1 MPGLFAAICLVG
13 HHTRLSLPFTFMD
26 QDSQEPDAGSPPA
39 PKGDAS
45 RSGSARSELPLI
57 GWREWLSLP
66 GLGIP
71 KIKAKIDT
79 GARSS
84 AIHAFGIERGRAEGK
99 DRVAFFTHPRQR
111 GDGPGV
117 SCSAELLDVRSVR
130 SSNGAIEERYF
141 IRTIAGLHGIEW
153 SIELTLTERNDMS
166 FRMLLGR
173 EAIRGRFL
181 VDSGRSFL
189 DQTFVTKKAA
199 PRRSRS

>member
-1 MPGLFAAICLVG
+1 MADDP
-13 HHTRLSLPFTFMD
+13 
-26 QDSQEPDAGSPPA
+26 QDPDPTNPEARRTSPRV
-39 PKGDAS
+39 
-45 RSGSARSELPLI
+45 RSHLPLI
-57 GWREWLSLP
+57 GWREWLALP

-71 KIKAKIDT
+71 KVKAKVDT

-84 AIHAFGIERGRAEGK
+84 AIHAFGIERRRAEGR

-111 GDGPGV
+111 GDGPGL
-117 SCSAELLDVRSVR
+117 SCSAELLDVRTVR

-141 IRTIAGLHGIEW
+141 IRTLARLHGIEW
-153 SIELTLTERNDMS
+153 PIELTLTERNDMS

-189 DQTFVTKKAA
+189 DQALVSKKKKKA
-199 PRRSRS
+199 PRRLRP